1 MAKRGGY
8 IVGLDVGT
16 SKVCILVCELRDD
29 GVLSVLGW
37 ASAPTGGGFDRGK
50 VSAMEPVIE
59 AIKKVV
65 SEAELMSNIVIDK
78 VFASVGGT
86 QVIGLNSRGVITVS
100 SQCRRVTRD
109 DINRVLEASKGI
121 TVPANN
127 SILHV
132 IPQEFVVD
140 DQNGIADPIGMLC
153 RKLEVNSHIVAC
165 NNIAL
170 GNVIECINRAGIAKV
185 VPVLEQLADSMA
197 VLQESEK
204 KLGVAVV
211 DIGAGT
217 SSLAVFGSGSLWY
230 SCAWPIGGINFT
242 SDIAIGIR
250 TSVEEAERIKRKYAS
265 ASPTFCADDE
275 TIEVHMVAGSG
286 RRVLSR
292 QIINEIAKPRAEQIF
307 SKIRDELKKVDLL
320 NHLTAGIVLTGGGAM
335 LDGLVDHAQA
345 IFDLNVRI
353 GKPMGIEDLNNEIDN
368 PAFSTVVGLVKYG
381 AESIK
386 LQEKY
391 ELNKSLLRRII
402 DAVKLIFR

>member
-1 MAKRGGY
+1 MAKRDRY
-8 IVGLDVGT
+8 IIGLDIGT

-50 VSAMEPVIE
+50 VSAMDPVIE

-65 SEAELMSNIVIDK
+65 NEAELMSNVVIDK

-121 TVPANN
+121 TIPANN

-132 IPQEFVVD
+132 IPQQFIVD
-140 DQNGIADPIGMLC
+140 DQAGIVDPIGMLC

-170 GNVIECINRAGIAKV
+170 GNIIECINRAGIAKV
-185 VPVLEQLADSMA
+185 IPVLEQLADSMA
-197 VLQESEK
+197 VLQEDEK
-204 KLGVAVV
+204 SLGVAVV
-211 DIGAGT
+211 DLGAGT
-217 SSLAVFGSGSLWY
+217 SSLAVFDASSLWHSY
-230 SCAWPIGGINFT
+230 SWPIGGINFT

-250 TSVEEAERIKRKYAS
+250 TSVEEAERIKKKYAS
-265 ASPTFCADDE
+265 ASPTFYVEEE
-275 TIEVHMVAGSG
+275 TIEVHMVGGSG
-286 RRVLSR
+286 RRVLSK
-292 QIINEIAKPRAEQIF
+292 QIVNEIVKPRAEQIF
-307 SKIRDELKKVDLL
+307 LLIKDELKRVDLL
-320 NHLTAGIVLTGGGAM
+320 EYLTAGIVLTGGGAM
-335 LDGLVDHAQA
+335 LEGLVDNAQA
-345 IFDLNVRI
+345 IFELNIRI
-353 GKPMGIEDLNNEIDN
+353 GKPMGIEGLNNEIDD
-368 PAFSTVVGLVKYG
+368 PAFATVIGLVKYG

-391 ELNKSLLRRII
+391 EIDKSLLRRLI
-402 DAVKLIFR
+402 DGVKLIFK